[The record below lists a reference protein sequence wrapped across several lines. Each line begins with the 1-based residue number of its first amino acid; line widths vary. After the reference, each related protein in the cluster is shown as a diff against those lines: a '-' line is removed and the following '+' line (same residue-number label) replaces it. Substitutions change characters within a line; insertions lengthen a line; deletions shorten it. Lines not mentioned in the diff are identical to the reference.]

1 MLTKSSPISTQSN
14 LFHSELFSQLDVKDP
29 LIQLANTINWTV
41 FDDAFEQHYSQNNGR
56 PSKPIRL
63 MVGLLLLKQLENLS
77 DERVVLQFKR
87 NPYYQYFCGYS
98 NYIPGMPCNATELV
112 HFRKRIG
119 VKGFNLIF
127 KMSVALHGKQA
138 QEATV
143 LIDTTVQEKNIT
155 YPTDAKLAIKIIN
168 RLNKLAKRHGIQQR
182 RTYVK
187 EVKNCRLAIR
197 HFRHVKKR
205 AKAKKALTRLRTI
218 ANKLIRELQRKLHTH
233 SLFETY
239 QKDFLF
245 YQQVLAQQPKDK
257 NKIYSLH
264 EPDVYV
270 IAKGKDHKQYE
281 YGNKVSIVS
290 TKDTNI
296 IVGVAS
302 HDKNIH
308 DSKTLNVAISHANS
322 NRNKPIKQAVCDRG
336 YVGAKVVLGANII
349 LPKKALKRDNR
360 YQQDKKRKLC
370 KRRAAIEPIIGHL
383 KSDFRLSRNLL
394 KGQVGDEI
402 NVLMAACAWNLRKWL
417 VIATIF
423 LFWQKLGLFF
433 VKYLRFFVVLDKKQF
448 C

>member
-41 FDDAFEQHYSQNNGR
+41 FDDAFEQHYSQDNGR

-98 NYIPGMPCNATELV
+98 NYMPGMPCNATELV

-138 QEATV
+138 QESTV

-187 EVKNCRLAIR
+187 EVKNCRLSIR
-197 HFRHVKKR
+197 HFRPVKKR

-218 ANKLIRELQRKLHTH
+218 ANKLIRELQRKLPH
-233 SLFETY
+233 
-239 QKDFLF
+239 
-245 YQQVLAQQPKDK
+245 
-257 NKIYSLH
+257 
-264 EPDVYV
+264 
-270 IAKGKDHKQYE
+270 IACLKLIKKTSCFI
-281 YGNKVSIVS
+281 NSIS
-290 TKDTNI
+290 TT
-296 IVGVAS
+296 
-302 HDKNIH
+302 
-308 DSKTLNVAISHANS
+308 TQ
-322 NRNKPIKQAVCDRG
+322 R
-336 YVGAKVVLGANII
+336 
-349 LPKKALKRDNR
+349 
-360 YQQDKKRKLC
+360 
-370 KRRAAIEPIIGHL
+370 
-383 KSDFRLSRNLL
+383 
-394 KGQVGDEI
+394 
-402 NVLMAACAWNLRKWL
+402 
-417 VIATIF
+417 
-423 LFWQKLGLFF
+423 
-433 VKYLRFFVVLDKKQF
+433 
-448 C
+448 